1 MVQGFFG
8 LFLGT
13 FIFFV
18 HIINAKSLCEAGNM
32 ATVMLDAGHG
42 GYDNGATYDGRA
54 EKNDTL
60 NLVLAVGNILENNGV
75 DVLYT
80 RTTDVYQ
87 SPNEKAN
94 IANRSDTSY
103 FISIHRNSSPN
114 PNTYS
119 GVQTLVYADA
129 GIPALF
135 AQNINAELEK
145 VGYANLGTSVRPNLA
160 VLRGTDMPA
169 ALVEVGFIN
178 TEQDNQL
185 LDLKFPETAQAIAE
199 GILQTIQGANLEIY
213 EVENYSVELG
223 VFMHHENAE
232 ALARNLQEDGHECY
246 IETVNNCYR
255 VGHGQY
261 KNKQDATKKR
271 DELFDQGYE
280 ARVIIRK

>member
-1 MVQGFFG
+1 
-8 LFLGT
+8 
-13 FIFFV
+13 
-18 HIINAKSLCEAGNM
+18 M
-32 ATVMLDAGHG
+32 ATVMIDAGHG
-42 GYDNGATYDGRA
+42 GFDNGATFEGRA

-60 NLVLAVGNILENNGV
+60 NLALAVGNILENNGV

-94 IANRSDTSY
+94 IANRSDASY
-103 FISIHRNSSPN
+103 FISLHRNSSPE

-135 AQNINAELEK
+135 AQNINAQLEK
-145 VGYANLGTSVRPNLA
+145 VGFTNLGTSVRPNLA

-185 LDLKFPETAQAIAE
+185 FDLKFPEVAQAIAD
-199 GILQTIQGANLEIY
+199 GILETIQGAN
-213 EVENYSVELG
+213 VETTEAEKYTVELG
-223 VFMHHENAE
+223 VFMHHQNAE
-232 ALARNLQEDGHECY
+232 KLAKNLQEDSYESY
-246 IETVNNCYR
+246 IEPVNRLFR
-255 VGHGQY
+255 VCHGAYEVKEEAQEE
-261 KNKQDATKKR
+261 AKK
-271 DELFDQGYE
+271 LFDMGYE
-280 ARVIIRK
+280 ARAIAR

>member
-1 MVQGFFG
+1 
-8 LFLGT
+8 
-13 FIFFV
+13 
-18 HIINAKSLCEAGNM
+18 M
-32 ATVMLDAGHG
+32 ATVMIDAGHG
-42 GYDNGATYDGRA
+42 GYDAGASFNGRL
-54 EKNDTL
+54 EKDDTL
-60 NLVLAVGNILENNGV
+60 NIALAVGNILENEGV

-94 IANRSDTSY
+94 IANRSDASY

-114 PNTYS
+114 PDTYS

-145 VGYANLGTSVRPNLA
+145 VGFANLGTSVRPNLA

-178 TEQDNQL
+178 TEQDNNL
-185 LDLKFPETAQAIAE
+185 LDLKFPETAQAIAN
-199 GILQTIQGANLEIY
+199 GILQTISGAG
-213 EVENYSVELG
+213 VESADLSNYSVETG

-232 ALARNLQEDGHECY
+232 RLAQNMQEDGYDCV
-246 IETVNNCYR
+246 IEPVNTCYR
-255 VGHGQY
+255 VRNG
-261 KNKQDATKKR
+261 KFRDLSEAKR
-271 DELFDQGYE
+271 REQELFEKGYE
-280 ARVIIRK
+280 ARVISL